1 MNIKIIIQ
9 KYHLLKPSE
18 KVMILMGVFGL
29 FPFIFGLIDIWINNE
44 NFYFLINIPK
54 NYGTIILA
62 FLGGIY
68 WGIALNSQNAKTQ
81 NNKLRVFLIIWSI
94 LPSMLCIY
102 VLSMKQIASVLLL
115 SFGFLLSILVDEI
128 FNKYLRFPIWYLFL
142 RRSLSLLVI
151 LILITSYFILKK

>member
-1 MNIKIIIQ
+1 MKVLKSFYNKLVKVNKKLPELLGYGGLVPVLVSCIIIFFNP
-9 KYHLLKPSE
+9 LNLKAYE
-18 KVMILMGVFGL
+18 I
-29 FPFIFGLIDIWINNE
+29 I
-44 NFYFLINIPK
+44 
-54 NYGTIILA
+54 TIYSYAIIA